1 MSFAWERRKDEDRSV
16 QEEKLAAKENSA
28 PRCAAIVGPYL
39 SGKTSLLES
48 MLNACGALS
57 RKGSVGDGNTVGD
70 SSPEARARGMSV
82 ELNVA
87 SAEYLGEEWTFI
99 DCPGSV
105 ELAQEALNAMMVA
118 DVAVLVVDPG
128 AEKAIAA
135 TRAMKELDR
144 CGLPYIIFIN
154 KMDGVEARV
163 KATLEAL
170 QGLTDR
176 PLVLR
181 EIPIR
186 DDDNV
191 TGHVDLV
198 SERAY
203 KWSGDGAS
211 DLIEVPAEL
220 SGRTEEERTVL
231 LEALADFNDDLLVQ
245 LLEDVIPGTEDVY
258 ENLSK
263 DLQDGSIVPVFFG
276 SAETES
282 GIKRLMKALRHEAP
296 EVALTAERQ
305 GIEADGETLAQ
316 AFKIYN
322 GATSGKLTFARVW
335 RGELADGTSLNG
347 SRVSGIFK
355 MMGLQQNKM
364 SAAKAGDVVALGRV
378 EDVKTGDALS
388 PSGDASAA
396 DWPEPVTP
404 VYALAIHAGHR
415 DDEVKMATAI
425 AKIIEEDTA
434 LIYGPNPDTGEQ
446 VIRGQGETH
455 LRITLERLANRNKLE
470 VEAQLPQVA
479 YKESIRK
486 PVSQHARHK
495 KQSGGHGQ
503 FGDVHVEIKPL
514 PRGSGFQFTDS
525 ISGGVVPKQYI
536 PAVEHGV
543 KEFLV
548 RGPLGFP
555 VVDVAVELTDG
566 QFHAVDSS
574 DQAFKTA
581 GSLAMREGMPKCSPV
596 LLEPIFEVRISVPT
610 EFTSRAQRL
619 ISGRRGQI
627 LGFEPKDGWTGWDEV
642 SAHMPESET
651 LDLINELRSLS
662 QGIASFDYK
671 FDRLQEFS
679 GKEAD
684 DVVAQRA
691 EAN

>member
-1 MSFAWERRKDEDRSV
+1 M
-16 QEEKLAAKENSA
+16 AARETST

-48 MLNACGALS
+48 LLNACGALS
-57 RKGSVGDGNTVGD
+57 RKGSVGAGNTVGD
-70 SSPEARARGMSV
+70 SSPEARARSMSV
-82 ELNVA
+82 EINIA
-87 SAEYLGEEWTFI
+87 SAEYLGEDWTFI
-99 DCPGSV
+99 DCPGSI
-105 ELAQEALNAMMVA
+105 ELAQDALNVIAIA
-118 DVAVLVVDPG
+118 DIAVLVVEPG

-144 CGLPYIIFIN
+144 AGLPYIIFIN
-154 KMDGVEARV
+154 KMDGIEARV

-170 QGLTDR
+170 QGLTER

-186 DDDNV
+186 EGDDV

-203 KWSGDGAS
+203 KWSGSGKS
-211 DLIEVPAEL
+211 DLIEVPGEL
-220 SGRTEEERTVL
+220 SGRTGEERTLL
-231 LEALADFNDDLLVQ
+231 LETLADFNDELLEQ
-245 LLEDVIPGTEDVY
+245 LLEDVMPGTEDVY
-258 ENLSK
+258 QNLGK
-263 DLQDGSIVPVFFG
+263 DLQDGAIVPVFFG
-276 SAETES
+276 SAENES
-282 GIKRLMKALRHEAP
+282 GIMRLMKALRHEAP
-296 EVALTAERQ
+296 EVAQTADRQ
-305 GIEADGETLAQ
+305 GIEPEGDVLAQ

-322 GATSGKLTFARVW
+322 GATSGKLTFVRFW
-335 RGELADGTSLNG
+335 RGEFTDGGSLNG

-355 MMGLQQNKM
+355 MMGLAQNKIS
-364 SAAKAGDVVALGRV
+364 SARAGDVVALGRV
-378 EDVKTGDALS
+378 EDVKAGDALS
-388 PSGDASAA
+388 ASIGAEAA
-396 DWPEPVTP
+396 PWPERITP
-404 VYALAIHAGHR
+404 VYALSIHAGNR
-415 DDEVKMATAI
+415 DDEVKMATAM
-425 AKIIEEDTA
+425 AKIIEEDTS
-434 LIYGPNPDTGEQ
+434 LVYGPNPDTSEQ

-455 LRITLERLANRNKLE
+455 IRIALERLANRNKLE
-470 VEAQLPQVA
+470 VETRLPQVA

-486 PVSQHARHK
+486 HISQHARHK

-543 KEFLV
+543 KDFLV

-555 VVDVAVELTDG
+555 VVDVSVELTDG

-596 LLEPIFEVRISVPT
+596 LLEPILEICISVPT
-610 EFTSRAQRL
+610 EFTSKAQRL

-684 DVVAQRA
+684 DVVAHRA
-691 EAN
+691 GAN